1 MEFGAVQ
8 QFEFMETVNRRA
20 TRRFEQ
26 GSMGMP
32 QPDAMQFVDPEFA
45 TSVIDL
51 LLKKRRNR
59 WQRWLALEGAA
70 W

>member
-1 MEFGAVQ
+1 
-8 QFEFMETVNRRA
+8 
-20 TRRFEQ
+20 
-26 GSMGMP
+26 MGMP

-45 TSVIDL
+45 TSVTDL
-51 LLKKRRNR
+51 LLKKRRKP